1 MKKAKA
7 QITPGTR
14 NDAQH
19 PHPRPSLTD
28 GDDPQ
33 AQPKLN
39 QIQDEVPIRS
49 QQKLWY
55 TSSDDK
61 ANPESPLATP
71 GKICY

>member
-1 MKKAKA
+1 MKKAKT

-19 PHPRPSLTD
+19 PPPSLTD

-39 QIQDEVPIRS
+39 QIQDEVPISS
-49 QQKLWY
+49 QPKNTLVH
-55 TSSDDK
+55 K
-61 ANPESPLATP
+61 FR
-71 GKICY
+71 